1 MQVFQLIETV
11 EALDQILENEESK
24 LFLTWLDILESGN
37 NRILY
42 LFGDILDAKAEVITA
57 KRIDRSRNEIDG
69 IISNIKLHIKAKAF
83 FRNLE
88 IMQEVYINFINK
100 LAPSRDSMIGENYIR
115 PLFSN
120 LELAY
125 ATFIESYTY
134 SSTLKLIFS
143 AKEFKQTILNL
154 NDVTNFISNSLQT
167 EHNFDSDETL
177 SSLSLFIDS
186 DYTFKEFISKLE
198 AIQNLYSELCFVFD
212 ISEVDFPLR
221 IIKVESGSLWVKLFG
236 ETKVIETIISLIQD
250 AKEYGYRK
258 ITREGKIET
267 EKENLKAIES
277 ALEIR
282 KKMQDANIDVEEF
295 DETIKKSSIIIM
307 NNLNTLLSGGNTIKL
322 NGELIQS
329 DDTSQ
334 KLLKGRDRYL
344 LEGSKETTEDNE

>member
-1 MQVFQLIETV
+1 MQVFQLIEEV
-11 EALDQILENEESK
+11 EALNQILENDEGK
-24 LFLTWLDILESGN
+24 LFLGLLDILGSEN
-37 NRILY
+37 NILLY
-42 LFGDILDAKAEVITA
+42 LFGDILDEKKEANLPVRTGNARHVI
-57 KRIDRSRNEIDG
+57 DQ
-69 IISNIKLHIKAKAF
+69 IISNIKSQIKAKVF

-88 IMQEVYINFINK
+88 VMQEVYITFINK
-100 LAPSRDSMIGENYIR
+100 LAPIMDIMTGENYIR
-115 PLFSN
+115 SLFSN

-125 ATFIESYTY
+125 ETFIENYTY
-134 SSTLKLIFS
+134 SSTLRLMFY
-143 AKEFKQTILNL
+143 AKEFKETILNF
-154 NDVTNFISNSLQT
+154 NNFTKFISNSLQT
-167 EHNFDSDETL
+167 EHDFDSDKSL

-198 AIQNLYSELCFVFD
+198 SIQNLYSELCFVFD

-258 ITREGKIET
+258 ITKEGKIET

-282 KKMQDANIDVEEF
+282 KKMQDANINVEEF
-295 DETIKKSSIIIM
+295 DEKIKKSSIIIM

-322 NGELIQS
+322 NGELIKS

-344 LEGSKETTEDNE
+344 LEGSKDTTQDNE